1 MFAATFE
8 VVYVAIT
15 PELFRKAQHL
25 FGRLFP
31 ARPVT
36 HQKKLPVV
44 GGQISPIIPKAELI
58 VELVKDCYPSLLE
71 SDPVCDAV
79 WLRER

>member
-1 MFAATFE
+1 
-8 VVYVAIT
+8 V
-15 PELFRKAQHL
+15 
-25 FGRLFP
+25 RLFP

-58 VELVKDCYPSLLE
+58 VELVKDCYPSFLE
-71 SDPVCDAV
+71 SAPVCEAV
-79 WLRER
+79 WLRERVHEQKSLFSNEVPKK